1 MSHAPPTISRR
12 RFITAC
18 GQLAV
23 LLALSHPNQPLC
35 AASAQ
40 AAPQA
45 NGYGAGAYGQAIYV
59 GTVNQVYL
67 PLVNKG
73 A

>member
-12 RFITAC
+12 CFITAC
-18 GQLAV
+18 GQLTV
-23 LLALSHPNQPLC
+23 LFALSRPNQPLR
-35 AASAQ
+35 AAPAQ

-45 NGYGAGAYGQAIYV
+45 NGYGVGAYGQAIYV
-59 GTVNQVYL
+59 GTVNQIYL